1 MGSTRHPPIPQP
13 NPGDALRGGEPM
25 SDVRLA
31 DEVLGDADRGNGG
44 QTPTPQRPQGGSSR
58 RTTIP
63 ISSSGQVPLIGSPGL
78 PDDLTII
85 SQRPPLPGAA
95 SARATLPSELGQ
107 MLTGQRL
114 DHFELLEFVG
124 GGGMGAVFR
133 ARDTMLNREVAVKV
147 LPRDQGAEEETRRR
161 FQNEAQSAAR
171 LDHDNIARV
180 FYVGVDRG
188 LNYIV
193 FEFIRGLNIR
203 EVVEQRGPLPLAE
216 AVSYCL
222 QIAEALAHASS
233 RDVVHRDIKP
243 SNVLITSDG
252 RAKLV
257 DMGLARLHQV
267 EPGDDLTA
275 SGVTLGTFD
284 YISPEQARDPRSA
297 DVRSDIYSLGCT
309 LYYMLTGR
317 PPFPEGTV
325 LQKLLQHN
333 SDEPPDAR
341 EFNPDLPEEV
351 SALLH
356 KMLAKDPRKRY
367 QSAGELISELL
378 LMADRLGLRTAGGN
392 AVVWVARTPAKIS
405 FIERHLPWM
414 APVAALLCIVIVLDF
429 TWTGRLHNAPEPQ
442 EKPDAAK
449 GGSGTPPT
457 RSVAQRPSAEKT
469 SNEGNTAPTPGSK
482 SGKKNQKNPGTNQTV
497 GPNSPRTKKSDGNST
512 TNDPVVTKTPVTD
525 DGGNSSSIGPI
536 AQLSASASLASVDA
550 VGSSEA
556 NSPSAAFGLTGGDK
570 DAAALSL
577 VTRDE
582 PGRRPV
588 ATTSQTPAPASA
600 GNNMANITPRPGLL
614 IVTPSPQGVQQYA
627 NLRAAC
633 SEAKNGDVIEL
644 RYNGRR
650 EEKPFVLNNLKITLR
665 AAEGFRPVISF
676 LPAEIDP
683 VKYSRSMITV
693 AGGQLNLVNVALE
706 LDVPNLY
713 EVPADYWSL
722 IETQRTELLSLEKCS
737 MTIRN
742 STDARNASHTNVAF
756 LSVRAA
762 PGRDAMMIMNEDAPQ
777 QEPVTI
783 RLQHCVARGEANF
796 LRSDELQPLS
806 LEWDNGLL
814 TTTERVFTSQGVQAA
829 PRHPGKVQISL
840 RHVTAAVRGGMARLA
855 CGMDAPYLLD
865 TTFHC
870 TDSIFLGSSQSA
882 WIEQQGGDAASDVQN
897 KLDWNGDRN
906 FYEGVNANAFWKI
919 HSSGGSEPPQLLPLA
934 DRRSRWGQQQEILPT
949 WNQVEWKQLPSPDR
963 PVHLLVVDDYALN
976 DRSATN
982 AALHG
987 ASDGEDVGLE
997 TRFMPVLPLPP
1008 IEPR

>member
-1 MGSTRHPPIPQP
+1 
-13 NPGDALRGGEPM
+13 M

-31 DEVLGDADRGNGG
+31 DEVVGNGGNGSGG
-44 QTPTPQRPQGGSSR
+44 QTPAPQRPEGGSSR
-58 RTTIP
+58 RTAIP
-63 ISSSGQVPLIGSPGL
+63 ISTGSQSPLLGSPGQ
-78 PDDLTII
+78 PDDLTVI
-85 SQRPPLPGAA
+85 SQRHPLPGAA
-95 SARATLPSELGQ
+95 SSRTTLPSELGQ

-147 LPRDQGAEEETRRR
+147 LSRDQGAEEETRRR

-171 LDHDNIARV
+171 LDHENIARV

-193 FEFIRGLNIR
+193 FEFIRGVNIR
-203 EVVEQRGPLPLAE
+203 ELVEQRGPLPLAE
-216 AVSYCL
+216 AISYSL
-222 QIAEALAHASS
+222 QISEALAHASS

-243 SNVLITSDG
+243 SNVLITAEG

-356 KMLAKDPRKRY
+356 KMLAKDPRQRY
-367 QSAGELISELL
+367 QSAGELIGELL
-378 LMADRLGLRTAGGN
+378 MIADRLGLRTAGGN
-392 AVVWVARTPAKIS
+392 AVVWVARNPVKFS

-414 APVAALLCIVIVLDF
+414 APVAALLCIVVVLDF
-429 TWTGRLHNAPEPQ
+429 TWTRRWHNAPEPPANP
-442 EKPDAAK
+442 KIAK
-449 GGSGTPPT
+449 VESAIPPT
-457 RSVAQRPSAEKT
+457 QPVDQRPAAE
-469 SNEGNTAPTPGSK
+469 
-482 SGKKNQKNPGTNQTV
+482 
-497 GPNSPRTKKSDGNST
+497 KKSDGNSST
-512 TNDPVVTKTPVTD
+512 TSSPRNGKKNSKNSGESQSGGPNSTRPKKSDANSTVADPATTDTAATPV
-525 DGGNSSSIGPI
+525 GGGGTSSGIGPI
-536 AQLSASASLASVDA
+536 AQISASASLASAD
-550 VGSSEA
+550 SSGAGES
-556 NSPSAAFGLTGGDK
+556 NSQSAAFGLTGGDK
-570 DAAALSL
+570 TAASLSL
-577 VTRDE
+577 VSPNEVVRQ
-582 PGRRPV
+582 P
-588 ATTSQTPAPASA
+588 ATATSPTIGPASNDSNTA
-600 GNNMANITPRPGLL
+600 LIAPRPGLL
-614 IVTPSPQGVQQYA
+614 IVTPSPQGLQQYGS
-627 NLRAAC
+627 LRAAC

-650 EEKPFVLNNLKITLR
+650 EEKPFVLNNLKVTLR
-665 AAEGFRPVISF
+665 AAEGFRPVVSF
-676 LPAEIDP
+676 LPNEVDP

-693 AGGQLNLVNVALE
+693 AGGQLNLVNLALE
-706 LDVPNLY
+706 LDIPNLY

-722 IETQRTELLSLEKCS
+722 FETQRTELLSLEKCS
-737 MTIRN
+737 LTIRN
-742 STDARNASHTNVAF
+742 STDARNASHTNVSF
-756 LSVRAA
+756 ICVRAA
-762 PGRDAMMIMNEDAPQ
+762 PGRDAMMLMGDDSPP
-777 QEPVTI
+777 QEPVMI
-783 RLQHCVARGEANF
+783 RLQHCVARGEATF
-796 LRSDELQPLS
+796 LRSDELQPFS

-829 PRHPGKVQISL
+829 PRHPGKAQMSL
-840 RHVTAAVRGGMARLA
+840 RHVTAAVRGGMAQLT
-855 CGMDAPYLLD
+855 CSGDAPYLLD

-870 TDSIFLGSSQSA
+870 TDSIFLGSPQSV

-919 HSSGGSEPPQLLPLA
+919 HWFGSSDPPQLMPLA

-949 WNQVEWKQLPSPDR
+949 WNQVIWKQLPAADR
-963 PVHLLVVDDYALN
+963 AAHLLVVDDYALD
-976 DRSATN
+976 DRSANN

-987 ASDGEDVGLE
+987 ASDGEDAGLE
-997 TRFMPVLPLPP
+997 TRYMPVLPLPP
-1008 IEPR
+1008 IGPVGESK